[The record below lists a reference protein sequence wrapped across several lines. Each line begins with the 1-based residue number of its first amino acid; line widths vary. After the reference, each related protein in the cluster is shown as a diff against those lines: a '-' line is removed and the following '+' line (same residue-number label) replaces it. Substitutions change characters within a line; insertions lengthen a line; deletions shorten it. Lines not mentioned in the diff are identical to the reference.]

1 MKRLTGI
8 FVLLCLFHI
17 SHAQVSPKKTIKPP
31 VVKPAFK
38 NLMDS
43 FSYAIGYNI
52 ATNLKGQG
60 VAKLNLDIV
69 RRAMEESYNKKPSVL
84 TTDLM
89 NAAMQKQMDVFA
101 ADNAAPEIKKGREF
115 LNNNRTR
122 KEVITLASG
131 LQYEVLEKS
140 DTGTVHPKETDTVVV
155 NYIGSLIGGKE
166 FDNSYTYGKPATF
179 TVNRVIKG
187 WTEALQ
193 RMVVGDK
200 WKIYI
205 PTELA
210 YNLNPRDPKTIPP
223 GAMLI
228 FEIKLEAIKP
238 TQQ

>member
-1 MKRLTGI
+1 MKQ
-8 FVLLCLFHI
+8 LLSFFLLLGCCSSSF
-17 SHAQVSPKKTIKPP
+17 AQTTPKKKFTPP
-31 VVKPAFK
+31 VIKPAFK

-52 ATNLKGQG
+52 AANLKGQG

-69 RRAMEESYNKKPSVL
+69 RRAMDESYKGKPSVI
-84 TTDLM
+84 TADLM
-89 NAAMQKQMDVFA
+89 NATMQKQMEAFA
-101 ADNAAPEIKKGREF
+101 ASNAQPEIDKGREF
-115 LNNNRTR
+115 LKNNRTR

-155 NYIGSLIGGKE
+155 NYIGTLIGGKE

-179 TVNRVIKG
+179 TLNRVIKG

-210 YNLNPRDPKTIPP
+210 YYLNPRDPKTIPP

-238 TQQ
+238 AQ

>member
-1 MKRLTGI
+1 MKKVLSI
-8 FVLLCLFHI
+8 FLLLGSCAGAA
-17 SHAQVSPKKTIKPP
+17 AQTSPKKKFTPP
-31 VVKPAFK
+31 VIKPAFK

-69 RRAMEESYNKKPSVL
+69 RRAMEESYKGKPSVL
-84 TTDLM
+84 TADLM
-89 NAAMQKQMDVFA
+89 NTAMQKQMDAFA
-101 ADNAAPEIKKGREF
+101 GANAKPEIDKGREF

-122 KEVITLASG
+122 KEVITLPSG

-155 NYIGSLIGGKE
+155 NYIGTLIGGKE

-179 TVNRVIKG
+179 TVNRVIRG

-200 WKIYI
+200 WKVYI

-238 TQQ
+238 AQ